1 MALVFLGLNDE
12 REGWER
18 IGKVNDGEIIEDPTG
33 ELEATIQGVYDLE
46 DEERLKRIFNN
57 HYINAVPVTEDGGKE

>member
-33 ELEATIQGVYDLE
+33 ELEATVQNVYDLE
-46 DEERLKRIFNN
+46 DENRLRQVFNN
-57 HYINAVPVTEDGGKE
+57 HYINAVPVIEESRRE